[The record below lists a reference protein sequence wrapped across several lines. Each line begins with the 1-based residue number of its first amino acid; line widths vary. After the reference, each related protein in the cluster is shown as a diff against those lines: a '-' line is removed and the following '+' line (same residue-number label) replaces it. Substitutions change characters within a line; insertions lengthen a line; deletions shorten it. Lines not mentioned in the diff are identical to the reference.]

1 MKDRERERVK
11 CVSNKEREMSKLIQE
26 NIHFLL
32 LCSSK
37 KLTILQQKALV
48 KSMDKH
54 QLNSVSEITLNILKG
69 GLDLDSEQ
77 SKYLK
82 QFAAKLRII
91 GSRRSTIAQ
100 RRLVLNWNVLH
111 AILVIAQPFLV
122 QLLESIYS
130 KNATQ

>member
-1 MKDRERERVK
+1 
-11 CVSNKEREMSKLIQE
+11 MSKLIQE